1 MFSLPYTQTETYSVE
16 IIWTICFILMPSEKT
31 KLTVTPSEVFKI
43 SKNSDGAMPSEM
55 ISKGPSEKSLLERVC
70 EYKNAMALY
79 ID

>member
-1 MFSLPYTQTETYSVE
+1 
-16 IIWTICFILMPSEKT
+16 MPSEKT

-70 EYKNAMALY
+70 EYKNGMALY
-79 ID
+79 IDWFSIIEQQRNLIVGK